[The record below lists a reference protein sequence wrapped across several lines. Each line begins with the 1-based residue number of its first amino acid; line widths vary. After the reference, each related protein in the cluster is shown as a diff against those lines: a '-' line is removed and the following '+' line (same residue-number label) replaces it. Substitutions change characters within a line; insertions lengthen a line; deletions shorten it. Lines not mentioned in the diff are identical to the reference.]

1 MMKKRC
7 SSLFILFIL
16 TVVTVFSFYRVDP
29 AIAMAADQDMESAV
43 EPQPEAEESAGFDAQ
58 PEAEGNSDAEPKP
71 DENVN
76 SDTNPKENT
85 ASDAGSN
92 KGAEENTTSDI
103 EPETKENTQPEVEPE
118 AEEEIP
124 SDAEPQPET
133 MSIFKSV
140 VAAQAETALEPAAVA
155 EPEQSISTG
164 SELTA
169 WLESHKNTGGTAKL
183 SDNVVLDGYYSFCPD
198 GINMPAVYVDTDQ
211 YTITITGEIDLL
223 SDDHLIF
230 SGQPD
235 GKSIFYV
242 APKGMLSLG
251 GLTVESGQG
260 DALWQEEGAGLVV
273 SDCSVS
279 GGIHYAD
286 TPFVM
291 YYNNHF
297 CAVVENGETINDVL
311 PSQMSCTVC
320 RQGQQLNDEWI
331 PVSWDLEDTEKQ
343 QEERLRFRLQGSFLN
358 AASAEPAYCTV
369 VYNDYPLTFT
379 EVKAMSTGILYSFRG
394 GFTAPEE
401 SLPFTVMP
409 EYSFDGESWFPY
421 EEQTAI
427 NTDAAFYIAF
437 KREQYSRAAQSNI
450 YIRLRWNDNGTVYF
464 SNILCY
470 SADDLEIAE
479 DIGGSRGGGI
489 SIINPPDEP
498 QQNVDTVS
506 AGGKEP
512 GQDTGSDTPSEN
524 AGLKED
530 VSGTKQT
537 GNGNGDSG
545 RSETVVGA
553 PYTEYSGADAGQLPD
568 TEPPDINEETQ
579 LQEEALNID
588 TDRPLNAERSD
599 IGEKQAINAES
610 NAGDMA
616 GINHN
621 DAGVSEKVQET
632 VAAAAI
638 KEGNSKNLSKISE
651 QTLHADTRQSSYLVI
666 AVGFVLLSTVGGI
679 AGFYVRSRS
688 GTNR

>member
-1 MMKKRC
+1 MKKGC
-7 SSLFILFIL
+7 HFLFMLFIL
-16 TVVTVFSFYRVDP
+16 TVVTVFSFYRVDS
-29 AIAMAADQDMESAV
+29 AVAMAADQNMESAV
-43 EPQPEAEESAGFDAQ
+43 EPEPGAEESAGFDAQ
-58 PEAEGNSDAEPKP
+58 PEAEGNSDSEPKP

-92 KGAEENTTSDI
+92 KGAEENTTPDAK
-103 EPETKENTQPEVEPE
+103 PETEENTQPEVESE
-118 AEEEIP
+118 AEEEIQ

-133 MSIFKSV
+133 MSIMKSV
-140 VAAQAETALEPAAVA
+140 AAVQTEPVLEPAAAA
-155 EPEQSISTG
+155 EPEESISTG
-164 SELTA
+164 SELIA

-211 YTITITGEIDLL
+211 YTITVTGEIDLL

-242 APKGMLSLG
+242 ASKGMLSME

-260 DALWQEEGAGLVV
+260 GALWQEEGAGLVV

-331 PVSWDLEDTEKQ
+331 SVSWDLEGTEKQ

-437 KREQYSRAAQSNI
+437 KHEQYSRAAQSNI
-450 YIRLRWNDNGTVYF
+450 YIRLQWNDNGTVYF
-464 SNILCY
+464 SNTLCY

-498 QQNVDTVS
+498 QQSVDTVS
-506 AGGKEP
+506 AGGEEP

-524 AGLKED
+524 AGSKED
-530 VSGTKQT
+530 SAGTKQT
-537 GNGNGDSG
+537 ENGNGDSG
-545 RSETVVGA
+545 QAETVVGV
-553 PYTEYSGADAGQLPD
+553 PYTEYSGVDAERLPD
-568 TEPPDINEETQ
+568 TESPHINEETQ
-579 LQEEALNID
+579 SQEEALN
-588 TDRPLNAERSD
+588 TDKDRTLSAGRSNT
-599 IGEKQAINAES
+599 GEKQALYAES
-610 NAGDMA
+610 NADDMA

-621 DAGVSEKVQET
+621 AVVGEKAQEA
-632 VAAAAI
+632 VAAAVS
-638 KEGNSKNLSKISE
+638 EGNNEKFSQIGE
-651 QTLHADTRQSSYLVI
+651 QTLYTDNRQESRIVI
-666 AVGFVLLSTVGGI
+666 AAGFVLLSTVGGM
-679 AGFYVRSRS
+679 AGFYVHSRS

>member
-43 EPQPEAEESAGFDAQ
+43 EPKPEAEESAGFDAQ
-58 PEAEGNSDAEPKP
+58 PEAEGNSDSEPKP
-71 DENVN
+71 DENAD
-76 SDTNPKENT
+76 SDLNLEESTGSE
-85 ASDAGSN
+85 AGSN
-92 KGAEENTTSDI
+92 KEAEENTAPDV
-103 EPETKENTQPEVEPE
+103 EPETEESAQPEVESE

-331 PVSWDLEDTEKQ
+331 PVSWDLEGTEKQ

-553 PYTEYSGADAGQLPD
+553 PYTEYSGADAGQPPD